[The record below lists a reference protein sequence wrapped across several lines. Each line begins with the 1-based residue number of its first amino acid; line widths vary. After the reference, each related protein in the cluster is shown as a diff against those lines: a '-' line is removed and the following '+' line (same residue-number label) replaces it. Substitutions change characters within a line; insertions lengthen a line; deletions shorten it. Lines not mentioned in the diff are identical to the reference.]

1 MARMVYRDAMP
12 TNKLWLEHTE
22 RAAWDSVEALRER
35 LLKAEERLQA
45 LLPNV
50 ERVPLLLDLLQQA
63 KQKHALQAPS
73 HDQILAEL
81 LGRLDSL
88 QEQLQA
94 ARTPEPTVVSFDAPA
109 VRQRFD
115 SDDLDD
121 DPESRRGDDWLDLGA
136 FTQTMRRRH
145 EHRSGELPSDLNR
158 LLELAEK
165 SLDDLAELE
174 GVALREAAVDL
185 ALLAASIYDESRRKG

>member
-1 MARMVYRDAMP
+1 MP

-35 LLKAEERLQA
+35 LVKAEERLQA
-45 LLPNV
+45 LMPNV
-50 ERVPLLLDLLQQA
+50 DRVPLLLDLLQQA
-63 KQKHALQAPS
+63 KHKHAPSAGS
-73 HDQILAEL
+73 HDEIVAEL
-81 LGRLDSL
+81 LARVDDL
-88 QEQLQA
+88 EQQLHA
-94 ARTPEPTVVSFDAPA
+94 ARTPEPTVVNFGTPVARP
-109 VRQRFD
+109 RLD

-121 DPESRRGDDWLDLGA
+121 EPESRHDDDGPDLGA

-145 EHRSGELPSDLNR
+145 ENQSAQLPRDANR

-165 SLDDLAELE
+165 RLDDLSELE

-185 ALLAASIYDESRRKG
+185 AILAACIYEGERSRERE